1 MALHEKVYVI
11 ANQGKV
17 VAVLPGDTNP
27 TNQNAA
33 VGAYRSRNPGGTY
46 SIIEVPVANLL
57 TFNSLNEIFGKGVSN
72 AGVISEYT
80 PSDSV
85 ANAQRTVDWKYR
97 LYNAFQVYNDPSI
110 PTSRQDWWPSKSG
123 VTGTDALIAT
133 DRWAYAQVALGDL
146 IADRSYGNSGT
157 SEVVRET
164 AIAHICNVLETLG
177 RVWYGVMLGPTSTR
191 GVWKGWSIADGS
203 LIYSD
208 IIVRDTIATRS
219 PDGSFT
225 AMGATAS
232 DAGIATGFKVDSPTL
247 R

>member
-17 VAVLPGDTNP
+17 VAVLPGDTTQ

-57 TFNSLNEIFGKGVSN
+57 AFNSLNELFGKGVSPT
-72 AGVISEYT
+72 GVISDYT
-80 PSDSV
+80 PSDSI

-97 LYNAFQVYNDPSI
+97 LYEAFQTYNDPSI

-123 VTGTDALIAT
+123 ITGTDALIAT

-146 IADRSYGNSGT
+146 IADRSYGNVGT
-157 SEVVRET
+157 SEAVRET

-177 RVWYGVMLGPTSTR
+177 RVWYGVMLGASTR
-191 GVWKGWSIADGS
+191 NLWKASSIEDGS

-208 IIVRDTIATRS
+208 IIVVDTIATRG

-225 AMGATAS
+225 PMGPADSTA
-232 DAGIATGFKVDSPTL
+232 DIATGFKVDSPTL